1 MSATAPK
8 VAHVSKSPEAISFA
22 FTPRERRAALS
33 LSSLYAL
40 RMLGLFLILPV
51 FALHAPKM
59 AGGDNVV
66 LVGWALGIYG
76 LTQGI
81 LQIPFGI
88 ASDRLGR
95 KPVIIAGLALFA
107 LGSFVAAATDNI
119 WVAILGR
126 ALQGAGAIS
135 AAVTAFLADQTRD
148 EVRTKAMA
156 LIGASIGLMFAFSL
170 VAGPLLYAAIGMGGI
185 FALTG
190 LLATASIGVVVW
202 VVPEDQPQASA
213 SGHHVAKPNPLAD
226 LGAALAPELLRL
238 NVGIFCLHLVLMAM
252 FVAVPQ
258 MLVSIGGLAL
268 SSHWQV
274 YLPTVLAS
282 FLVMMPPLSWGERH
296 GKLKLVFLT
305 AIGLLVC
312 AQAGFLWVA
321 TSLAAI
327 ATLLALFFVAFNVL
341 EACLPSLVSRTA
353 PAHAKGAA
361 LGVYNTTQALGLF
374 AGGALGGWLYKTA
387 GTDGIFGLGLALCV
401 IWFAV
406 ATGMREPVKKL
417 STSA

>member
-1 MSATAPK
+1 MSAAAAP
-8 VAHVSKSPEAISFA
+8 ASDPPGAPSLA

-59 AGGDNVV
+59 AGGDNLT

-81 LQIPFGI
+81 LQIPFGM

-95 KPVIIAGLALFA
+95 KPVIIFGLVLFA
-107 LGSFVAAATDNI
+107 VGSFVAAAADTI
-119 WVAILGR
+119 WMAILGR

-156 LIGASIGLMFAFSL
+156 LIGASIGLMFAVSL
-170 VAGPLLYAAIGMGGI
+170 VAGPLLYAVIGMGGI

-190 LLATASIGVVVW
+190 VLVTAAIGVVIW
-202 VVPEDQPQASA
+202 VVPEDQPQSTLLGQHAEK
-213 SGHHVAKPNPLAD
+213 HNPIAD

-238 NVGIFCLHLVLMAM
+238 NLGIFCLHLVLMAM

-268 SSHWQV
+268 SAHWQV

-282 FLVMMPPLSWGERH
+282 FLVMMPPLAWGERQ
-296 GKLKLVFLT
+296 GKLKHVFLA
-305 AIGLLVC
+305 AIGILVV
-312 AQAGFLWVA
+312 AQAGFLWFAV
-321 TSLAAI
+321 SLPAI
-327 ATLLALFFVAFNVL
+327 AVLLALFFVAFNVL
-341 EACLPSLVSRTA
+341 EASLPSLVSRAA
-353 PAHAKGAA
+353 PAPAKGAA

-374 AGGALGGWLYKTA
+374 AGGALGGWLYKTSGPA
-387 GTDGIFGLGLALCV
+387 GIFGLGLVLCV
-401 IWFAV
+401 IWFVV
-406 ATGMREPVKKL
+406 AAGMREPVKKSL
-417 STSA
+417 VSV